1 MNEQVKA
8 KLQQEIQDL
17 RDRLQQAEA
26 ELRAFSPDTVETV
39 EFEPPETGNIRR
51 DNPFLLQAILDNT
64 TDLMAALDLNW
75 RYIAFNQAYKT
86 EFIKIFG
93 GEIDRGTSLIAALA
107 HLPQEQANAQ
117 EIWGQAL
124 RGEEFTVIQEFGDSR
139 RDRNKYQLIFHSIR
153 DDQGQIL
160 GALHIVKNL
169 SQIERQTQQSI
180 QAQVALQESEE
191 RFRNAFDYAGIGMA
205 LVDLDGRFMKVNHS
219 LCQMIGYSE
228 SELLSRTFHEIT
240 HPDDLDAD
248 VAWAKQLLA
257 GEIRFYQLEK
267 RYIHKQGQIIWI
279 LLTGSLVRDSQNQ
292 PLYFIAQMQDISDR
306 QSTEEKLRQH
316 QQHLQYLLTSSP
328 AVIFS
333 TQPESN
339 YKLTYISDNVV
350 NVLGYIPEQ
359 FLKGSDFWLNHIHPE
374 DINLIL
380 QELPRKLNQGNYSF
394 EYRFLHADRTYHWLL
409 DEGRLIRDEKG
420 EPIEV
425 VGYFVDIS
433 DRKQAEFA
441 LSRSRELKEAIFNE
455 STDALFLVDPETGL
469 TIDCNQFAVELF
481 EAASENELIHIEGHT
496 LQKSRFTSEELA
508 KINQVINQYGVW
520 SKEVEYITK
529 KGKHF
534 WGNLAVKRIHLA
546 DTAINLVRVTDI
558 TVRKQTEKDL
568 KLQAVITRNMA
579 EGICLVR
586 ATDGIIV
593 YANPKFEQMFGYE
606 PGELNNQPV
615 KIVNYKDNGI
625 DADQV
630 RQLISQKIM
639 EHGEY
644 TYKIHNVKKDGTPFW
659 CQATTSRFEHPDYGT
674 VLVAVQQDITVQ
686 KQTQD
691 QLKAS
696 LKEKEVLLKEIHHR
710 VKNNLQIV
718 SSLLQM
724 QSRRTKD
731 QDVALVLQ
739 DSQNRIASIALVH
752 EKLYRSENLAQID
765 FAQYVPDLI
774 THLFDSYNISSNR
787 VRISY
792 QVEDIPL
799 AIDTAIPCGLIL
811 NELVSNTLKYAF
823 PEHKNGEIEMA
834 ESLTGWQLA
843 EARDRKLTE
852 VFNIIDENTRQPV
865 GDVLTNVLEQETIIH
880 LEEQIL
886 LIPKQGKT
894 IPVADSIAPIKNNN
908 GAITGAVLV
917 FRDATQQRLAQE
929 QNRALERA
937 RQLEYDIAELQC
949 LELIHDNSLNAASLE
964 LPTSPAK
971 IKLAVRILETILDQQ
986 SLLSSK
992 ISRNRFGID
1001 SGENV
1006 NASTPGRD

>member
-1 MNEQVKA
+1 MNEQVKT

-26 ELRAFSPDTVETV
+26 ELQAFSPDTVEAM
-39 EFEPPETGNIRR
+39 EFEPSETDNIRR

-139 RDRNKYQLIFHSIR
+139 RDRNKYQLTFHSIR
-153 DDQGQIL
+153 DDRGQIQ

-169 SQIERQTQQSI
+169 SQIEVQTGQSI
-180 QAQVALQESEE
+180 QAQAALQESEE

-205 LVDLDGRFMKVNHS
+205 LVDLDGRFMKVNQS
-219 LCQMIGYSE
+219 LCQMTGYSE
-228 SELLSRTFHEIT
+228 SELLATTFHAIT
-240 HPDDLDAD
+240 HPDDLAAD
-248 VAWAKQLLA
+248 VTLAKRLLA
-257 GEIRFYQLEK
+257 GEIRSYQLEK
-267 RYIHKQGQIIWI
+267 RYIHKQGQIVWI
-279 LLTGSLVRDSQNQ
+279 LLSGSLVRDSQDQ
-292 PLYFIAQMQDISDR
+292 PLYFIAQIQDISDR
-306 QSTEEKLRQH
+306 KSTEDQLRQH

-333 TQPESN
+333 TQPDPN
-339 YKLTYISDNVV
+339 YKLTYISENVA
-350 NVLGYIPEQ
+350 NILGYVAQE
-359 FLKGSDFWLNHIHPE
+359 FLNGANFWLNHIHPE

-380 QELPRKLNQGNYSF
+380 QELPQRLKRGNYSF
-394 EYRFLHADRTYHWLL
+394 EYRFRHEDGTYRWLL
-409 DEGRLIRDEKG
+409 DEGKLIRDETG
-420 EPIEV
+420 QPIEV

-433 DRKQAEFA
+433 DRKQAELA

-455 STDALFLVDPETGL
+455 STDALFLVNPDTGL
-469 TIDCNQFAVELF
+469 TIDCNQPAVDLF
-481 EAASENELIHIEGHT
+481 EATSEDELINIEGHT
-496 LQKSRFTSEELA
+496 LQKSRFTPEELA
-508 KINQVINQYGVW
+508 SIHQAINQYGVW

-529 KGKHF
+529 KGKPF
-534 WGNLAVKRIHLA
+534 WGNLAVKRIHVA

-558 TVRKQTEKDL
+558 TARKQTEKDM

-579 EGICLVR
+579 EGICLVS
-586 ATDGIIV
+586 ATDKRIV

-606 PGELNNQPV
+606 GGELKNKSV
-615 KIVNYKDNGI
+615 SILNYEDEKNSPKKTSKTITDNVI
-625 DADQV
+625 
-630 RQLISQKIM
+630 KN
-639 EHGEY
+639 GEY
-644 TYKIHNVKKDGTPFW
+644 TYQIHNVKKDGTPFW

-674 VLVAVQQDITVQ
+674 VMVAVQQDITVQ

-724 QSRRTKD
+724 QSRRTTD
-731 QDVALVLQ
+731 EDVALVLQ

-774 THLFDSYNISSNR
+774 THLFDSYNISSSQ
-787 VRISY
+787 VRMSY
-792 QVEDIPL
+792 QVEDIAL

-811 NELVSNTLKYAF
+811 NELVSNALKYAF
-823 PEHKNGEIEMA
+823 PEHKKGEIQIKFQRNTD
-834 ESLTGWQLA
+834 ESLTLKV
-843 EARDRKLTE
+843 RD
-852 VFNIIDENTRQPV
+852 NGV
-865 GDVLTNVLEQETIIH
+865 G
-880 LEEQIL
+880 
-886 LIPKQGKT
+886 IPKSFDIETTPSLGLT
-894 IPVADSIAPIKNNN
+894 L
-908 GAITGAVLV
+908 VLGLV
-917 FRDATQQRLAQE
+917 DQIDGTL
-929 QNRALERA
+929 
-937 RQLEYDIAELQC
+937 D
-949 LELIHDNSLNAASLE
+949 LNC
-964 LPTSPAK
+964 
-971 IKLAVRILETILDQQ
+971 
-986 SLLSSK
+986 
-992 ISRNRFGID
+992 D
-1001 SGENV
+1001 SGTEFTITFNHKV
-1006 NASTPGRD
+1006 RTR

>member
-1 MNEQVKA
+1 MNNQVQA

-17 RDRLQQAEA
+17 RDRLHRAEV
-26 ELRAFSPDTVETV
+26 ELLALNPDAVPGV
-39 EFEPPETGNIRR
+39 GLDPPAMREIKS
-51 DNPFLLQAILDNT
+51 DNLFLLQAILENT

-75 RYIAFNQAYKT
+75 RYIAFNRAYKT
-86 EFIKIFG
+86 EFINIFG
-93 GEIDRGTSLIAALA
+93 RDIDIGTSLIEALN
-107 HLPQEQANAQ
+107 HLPNEQANAQ
-117 EIWGQAL
+117 DIWGRAL
-124 RGEEFTVIQEFGDSR
+124 RGEEFTVIQEFGDSQ
-139 RDRNKYQLIFHSIR
+139 RDRNQYQLTFHSIR
-153 DDQGQIL
+153 DDWGQIL

-169 SQIERQTQQSI
+169 SQLEAQSWQSI
-180 QAQVALQESEE
+180 QAQAALQESEE

-219 LCQMIGYSE
+219 LCQMTGYSE
-228 SELLSRTFHEIT
+228 LELLSKTFQAIT
-240 HPDDLDAD
+240 HPDDLAAD
-248 VAWAKQLLA
+248 IALVKRLLA
-257 GEIRFYQLEK
+257 GQIRFYQLEK
-267 RYIHKQGQIIWI
+267 RYIHKQGQIVWI
-279 LLTGSLVRDSQNQ
+279 LLSGSLVRDSQDQ

-306 QSTEEKLRQH
+306 KSTEERLHQH

-339 YKLTYISDNVV
+339 YKLTYISENVATI
-350 NVLGYIPEQ
+350 LGYTPEQ
-359 FLKGSDFWLNHIHPE
+359 FLNGSDLWLNHIHPE
-374 DINLIL
+374 DIDWIL

-394 EYRFLHADRTYHWLL
+394 EYRFLHADGTYHWLL
-409 DEGRLIRDEKG
+409 DEGRLIRDERG

-433 DRKQAEFA
+433 DRKQAELA

-455 STDALFLVDPETGL
+455 STDALFLVAPETGL
-469 TIDCNQFAVELF
+469 TIDCNQPAVDLF
-481 EAASENELIHIEGHT
+481 EAASEDELINIEGHT
-496 LQKSRFTSEELA
+496 LQKSRFTPEELA
-508 KINQVINQYGVW
+508 SINQAINQYGVW

-586 ATDGIIV
+586 AADGIIV

-606 PGELNNQPV
+606 SGELNNQPV

-639 EHGEY
+639 EYGEY

-674 VLVAVQQDITVQ
+674 VMVAVQQDITVQ

-731 QDVALVLQ
+731 EDVALVLQ

-774 THLFDSYNISSNR
+774 THLFDSYNISSSR

-823 PEHKNGEIEMA
+823 PEDQKGEIKIKFKRNLDNN
-834 ESLTGWQLA
+834 SLTLLVQDNG
-843 EARDRKLTE
+843 
-852 VFNIIDENTRQPV
+852 V
-865 GDVLTNVLEQETIIH
+865 G
-880 LEEQIL
+880 
-886 LIPKQGKT
+886 IPKSFDIETTTSLGLT
-894 IPVADSIAPIKNNN
+894 L
-908 GAITGAVLV
+908 VLGLV
-917 FRDATQQRLAQE
+917 DQIDGTL
-929 QNRALERA
+929 
-937 RQLEYDIAELQC
+937 D
-949 LELIHDNSLNAASLE
+949 LNC
-964 LPTSPAK
+964 
-971 IKLAVRILETILDQQ
+971 
-986 SLLSSK
+986 
-992 ISRNRFGID
+992 D
-1001 SGENV
+1001 SGTEFTITFSNKLR
-1006 NASTPGRD
+1006 TR

>member
-139 RDRNKYQLIFHSIR
+139 RDRNKYQLTFHSIR

-169 SQIERQTQQSI
+169 SQIEAQTQPST
-180 QAQVALQESEE
+180 QAQAALQESEE
-191 RFRNAFDYAGIGMA
+191 RFRNAFDYAAIGMA

-228 SELLSRTFHEIT
+228 
-240 HPDDLDAD
+240 
-248 VAWAKQLLA
+248 
-257 GEIRFYQLEK
+257 
-267 RYIHKQGQIIWI
+267 
-279 LLTGSLVRDSQNQ
+279 
-292 PLYFIAQMQDISDR
+292 
-306 QSTEEKLRQH
+306 
-316 QQHLQYLLTSSP
+316 
-328 AVIFS
+328 
-333 TQPESN
+333 
-339 YKLTYISDNVV
+339 
-350 NVLGYIPEQ
+350 
-359 FLKGSDFWLNHIHPE
+359 E

-380 QELPRKLNQGNYSF
+380 QELPQRLKRGNYSF
-394 EYRFLHADRTYHWLL
+394 EYRFRHEDGTYRWLL
-409 DEGRLIRDEKG
+409 DEGKLIRDEMG

-469 TIDCNQFAVELF
+469 TFDCNQSAVNLF
-481 EAASENELIHIEGHT
+481 EAASENELINIEGHT
-496 LQKSRFTSEELA
+496 LQKSRFTPAELA
-508 KINQVINQYGVW
+508 NINQAINQYGVW

-534 WGNLAVKRIHLA
+534 WGNLAVKRIHIA
-546 DTAINLVRVTDI
+546 DRAINLVRVTDI
-558 TVRKQTEKDL
+558 TARKQTEKDI

-579 EGICLVR
+579 EGICLVSV
-586 ATDGIIV
+586 TDGRIV

-606 PGELNNQPV
+606 IGELNNQPV
-615 KIVNYKDNGI
+615 RIINHADNEVE
-625 DADQV
+625 ADQV
-630 RQLISQKIM
+630 RQLITQKIL
-639 EHGEY
+639 ENGEY
-644 TYKIHNVKKDGTPFW
+644 TYQVYNVKKDGTPFW
-659 CQATTSRFEHPDYGT
+659 CQATTSRFDHPDYGT

-774 THLFDSYNISSNR
+774 THLFDSYNISSSQ

-823 PEHKNGEIEMA
+823 PEHHNGEIEIKFKRNLDNN
-834 ESLTGWQLA
+834 SLTLLV
-843 EARDRKLTE
+843 RD
-852 VFNIIDENTRQPV
+852 NGV
-865 GDVLTNVLEQETIIH
+865 G
-880 LEEQIL
+880 
-886 LIPKQGKT
+886 IPKSFDIETTTSLGLT
-894 IPVADSIAPIKNNN
+894 L
-908 GAITGAVLV
+908 VLGLV
-917 FRDATQQRLAQE
+917 DQIDGTL
-929 QNRALERA
+929 
-937 RQLEYDIAELQC
+937 D
-949 LELIHDNSLNAASLE
+949 LNC
-964 LPTSPAK
+964 
-971 IKLAVRILETILDQQ
+971 
-986 SLLSSK
+986 
-992 ISRNRFGID
+992 D
-1001 SGENV
+1001 SGTEFTITFSNKLR
-1006 NASTPGRD
+1006 TR

>member
-1 MNEQVKA
+1 MNQQVQK

-17 RDRLQQAEA
+17 RDRLHRAEV
-26 ELRAFSPDTVETV
+26 ELRALNPDAVTGVGLD
-39 EFEPPETGNIRR
+39 PPAMREIKP
-51 DNPFLLQAILDNT
+51 DNPFLLQAILENT
-64 TDLMAALDLNW
+64 TDLMAALDLNG
-75 RYIAFNQAYKT
+75 RYIAFNRAYKS

-93 GEIDRGTSLIAALA
+93 RDIDIGTNLIDALS

-117 EIWGQAL
+117 NIWGRAL
-124 RGEEFTVIQEFGDSR
+124 RGEEFTVIHEFGDSQC
-139 RDRNKYQLIFHSIR
+139 DRNQYQLTFHSIR

-160 GALHIVKNL
+160 GAVHIVKNL
-169 SQIERQTQQSI
+169 SQIEAQSWQSI
-180 QAQVALQESEE
+180 QAQAALQESEE

-219 LCQMIGYSE
+219 LCQMTGYSE
-228 SELLSRTFHEIT
+228 SELLSKTFQAIT
-240 HPDDLDAD
+240 HPDDLAAD
-248 VAWAKQLLA
+248 VALVKRLLA

-267 RYIHKQGQIIWI
+267 RYIHKQGQIVWI
-279 LLTGSLVRDSQNQ
+279 LLSGSLVRDSQEQ
-292 PLYFIAQMQDISDR
+292 PLYFIAQIQDISDR
-306 QSTEEKLRQH
+306 KSTEKRLRQH
-316 QQHLQYLLTSSP
+316 QHRLQYLLTSSP

-339 YKLTYISDNVV
+339 YKLTYISENVTTI
-350 NVLGYIPEQ
+350 LGYTPEQ
-359 FLKGSDFWLNHIHPE
+359 FLNGSDFWLNHIHPE
-374 DINLIL
+374 DIDLIF
-380 QELPRKLNQGNYSF
+380 QELPGKLNQGNYSF
-394 EYRFLHADRTYHWLL
+394 EYRFLHADGTYHWLL
-409 DEGRLIRDEKG
+409 DEGRLIRDERG

-455 STDALFLVDPETGL
+455 STDALFLVAPETGL
-469 TIDCNQFAVELF
+469 TIDCNQPAVDLF
-481 EAASENELIHIEGHT
+481 EAASEDELINIEGHT
-496 LQKSRFTSEELA
+496 LQKSRFTPEELA
-508 KINQVINQYGVW
+508 SINQAINQYAFW

-534 WGNLAVKRIHLA
+534 WGNLAVKRINVA
-546 DTAINLVRVTDI
+546 DKAINLVRVSDI
-558 TVRKQTEKDL
+558 TARKQTEKDV

-586 ATDGIIV
+586 VSDGIIV

-615 KIVNYKDNGI
+615 TIINYKNNGC
-625 DADQV
+625 DADKT
-630 RQLISQKIM
+630 RELLTQKII
-639 EHGEY
+639 ENGEY
-644 TYKIHNVKKDGTPFW
+644 TYQIHNVKKDGTLFW

-674 VLVAVQQDITVQ
+674 VMVAVQQDITVQ

-696 LKEKEVLLKEIHHR
+696 LKEKEVLLKEIYHR

-731 QDVALVLQ
+731 EDVALVLQ

-774 THLFDSYNISSNR
+774 THLFDSYNISSSR

-792 QVEDIPL
+792 QVEDIAL

-811 NELVSNTLKYAF
+811 NELVSNSLKYAF
-823 PEHKNGEIEMA
+823 PEPQKGEIKIKFKRN
-834 ESLTGWQLA
+834 L
-843 EARDRKLTE
+843 
-852 VFNIIDENTRQPV
+852 ENNA
-865 GDVLTNVLEQETIIH
+865 L
-880 LEEQIL
+880 IL
-886 LIPKQGKT
+886 LVQDNGVGIPKSFDIETTTSLGLT
-894 IPVADSIAPIKNNN
+894 L
-908 GAITGAVLV
+908 VLGLV
-917 FRDATQQRLAQE
+917 DQIDGTL
-929 QNRALERA
+929 
-937 RQLEYDIAELQC
+937 D
-949 LELIHDNSLNAASLE
+949 LNC
-964 LPTSPAK
+964 
-971 IKLAVRILETILDQQ
+971 
-986 SLLSSK
+986 
-992 ISRNRFGID
+992 D
-1001 SGENV
+1001 SGTEFTITF
-1006 NASTPGRD
+1006 SHKIRTQ

>member
-1 MNEQVKA
+1 MNDQVKA
-8 KLQQEIQDL
+8 KLQQEIQEL
-17 RDRLQQAEA
+17 RDRLYRTEVK
-26 ELRAFSPDTVETV
+26 LRAINPDAVPGV
-39 EFEPPETGNIRR
+39 GLDPPAMREIKP
-51 DNPFLLQAILDNT
+51 DNPFLLQAILENT

-75 RYIAFNQAYKT
+75 RYIAFNRAYKT

-93 GEIDRGTSLIAALA
+93 RDIDIGTSLIEAVS

-117 EIWGQAL
+117 EIWGRAL
-124 RGEEFTVIQEFGDSR
+124 RGEEFTVIQEFGDSQ
-139 RDRNKYQLIFHSIR
+139 RDRNKYQLTFHSIR
-153 DDQGQIL
+153 DDKGQIL

-169 SQIERQTQQSI
+169 SQIERQTRQRI

-205 LVDLDGRFMKVNHS
+205 LVDLDGRFMKVNYN

-228 SELLSRTFHEIT
+228 SELLAITFQAIT
-240 HPDDLDAD
+240 HPEDLAAD
-248 VAWAKQLLA
+248 VTLVKRLLA
-257 GEIRFYQLEK
+257 GEIGFYQLEK
-267 RYIHKQGQIIWI
+267 RYIHKQGQIVWI
-279 LLTGSLVRDSQNQ
+279 LLSGSLVRDSQDQ
-292 PLYFIAQMQDISDR
+292 PLYFIAQIQ
-306 QSTEEKLRQH
+306 
-316 QQHLQYLLTSSP
+316 
-328 AVIFS
+328 
-333 TQPESN
+333 
-339 YKLTYISDNVV
+339 
-350 NVLGYIPEQ
+350 
-359 FLKGSDFWLNHIHPE
+359 
-374 DINLIL
+374 
-380 QELPRKLNQGNYSF
+380 
-394 EYRFLHADRTYHWLL
+394 
-409 DEGRLIRDEKG
+409 
-420 EPIEV
+420 
-425 VGYFVDIS
+425 DIS

-469 TIDCNQFAVELF
+469 TFDCNQSAVDLF
-481 EAASENELIHIEGHT
+481 EAASENELINIEGQT
-496 LQKSRFTSEELA
+496 LQKSRFTPEELA
-508 KINQVINQYGVW
+508 NINQAINQYGVW

-534 WGNLAVKRIHLA
+534 WGNLAVKRIHIA
-546 DTAINLVRVTDI
+546 DRAINLVRVTDI
-558 TVRKQTEKDL
+558 TTCKQTEKNI

-579 EGICLVR
+579 EGICLVSV
-586 ATDGIIV
+586 TDGRIV

-606 PGELNNQPV
+606 IGELNNQPV
-615 KIVNYKDNGI
+615 RIINHADNEVE
-625 DADQV
+625 ADQV
-630 RQLISQKIM
+630 RQLITQKIL

-644 TYKIHNVKKDGTPFW
+644 TYQVYNVKKDGTPFW

-774 THLFDSYNISSNR
+774 THLFDSYNISSSR

-823 PEHKNGEIEMA
+823 PEHQNGEIEIKFKRNLDNN
-834 ESLTGWQLA
+834 SLTLLV
-843 EARDRKLTE
+843 RD
-852 VFNIIDENTRQPV
+852 NGV
-865 GDVLTNVLEQETIIH
+865 G
-880 LEEQIL
+880 
-886 LIPKQGKT
+886 IPKSFDIQTTTSLGLT
-894 IPVADSIAPIKNNN
+894 L
-908 GAITGAVLV
+908 VLGLV
-917 FRDATQQRLAQE
+917 DQIDGTL
-929 QNRALERA
+929 
-937 RQLEYDIAELQC
+937 D
-949 LELIHDNSLNAASLE
+949 LNC
-964 LPTSPAK
+964 
-971 IKLAVRILETILDQQ
+971 
-986 SLLSSK
+986 
-992 ISRNRFGID
+992 D
-1001 SGENV
+1001 SGTEFTITFSNKLK
-1006 NASTPGRD
+1006 TR